1 MGVFDGA
8 KYQTAAN
15 RALQFIKDQLDINH
29 FDFSIHWGAEYSDWY
44 EGDVMWGSVTGFTG
58 GEGEVEPRYIST
70 SRFYGYDYTGQVS
83 GSWRNVGSPSNAGVN
98 VYVFRDVDYEVV
110 TCPLGSGGSWIAE
123 WEYKEVY
130 KVIDPETGE
139 ESEETVYYTLPVEV
153 REGVKEFR
161 LGYGLSSHWELI
173 SSTEDMKAYRKV
185 YSLSREETP
194 ENGGYAYGY
203 LTDYSVRVFAYA
215 DTEYMLEDCKIWNC
229 GEGGYIWFTN
239 HVTQGHKIAK
249 VIHPIPGGYEV
260 IGLAGAVANIES
272 GRLPAS
278 FFIPEDDPQY
288 DKDGTRAQRV
298 YGYCLNSRTWA
309 YDVGLALLVFTTS
322 GDYEICKEMLDRMAF
337 EQNYDG
343 SFNFSYDIYIGQLF
357 EDYVR
362 TGAMGW
368 LLWGACYYALTTG
381 DTAYNEMIK
390 KAGDFLI
397 SRQITDTKDPRYG
410 LLKGGY
416 GTYDF
421 DDYSY
426 IEGEIEW
433 CSTEHQCS
441 ALQGL
446 EGCSLVLNVKK
457 YKEAAEL
464 IRDQLYFKLYDKEH
478 GRFFQ
483 GISAAPDNAWAL
495 DCTTWAGM
503 TAFSILNKECSFACE
518 DAAKDEFLTS
528 GRYIVR
534 SSAQD
539 YYNQRYSSS
548 HAFSGFKPYSDRDGG
563 YTGSPDIVWTE
574 GTLGYAA
581 LALLLGHGE
590 EAKTYV
596 DECIALQEIENGTGG
611 VLYVTATH
619 AQLPWEFHVWESV
632 VSSAW
637 LYLLI
642 KNPDV
647 LFPKTLRQVYY
658 MARITNIQKDGGE
671 ENDE

>member
-1 MGVFDGA
+1 MRAFDGE
-8 KYQTAAN
+8 KYQAAAE
-15 RALQFIKDQLDINH
+15 RALQFIKNQLDVNH
-29 FDFSIHWGAEYSDWY
+29 FSHTVRFAEEYSDFY
-44 EGDVMWGSVTGFTG
+44 EGDVIHGTVTGFSG
-58 GEGEVEPRYIST
+58 SESVISAPYISC
-70 SRFYGYDYTGQVS
+70 SQYYDYSYQGGVS
-83 GSWRNVGSPSNAGVN
+83 GSWQGLSDYGNYAVN
-98 VYVFRDVDYEVV
+98 VHVLRDADYKVI
-110 TCPLGSGGSWIAE
+110 TCPLKSDGSWNSVMQYREIYA
-123 WEYKEVY
+123 
-130 KVIDPETGE
+130 
-139 ESEETVYYTLPVEV
+139 EETVYYTLTIPVN
-153 REGVKEFR
+153 EGIKEMR
-161 LGYGLSSHWELI
+161 LATGVSSHWETI
-173 SSTEDMKAYRKV
+173 AETEEYTAQRLVYEASNELRPEDGGRAYPYLSDYHVRL
-185 YSLSREETP
+185 YSF
-194 ENGGYAYGY
+194 G
-203 LTDYSVRVFAYA
+203 
-215 DTEYMLEDCKIWNC
+215 DTEYLNDECKVWKV
-229 GEGGYIWFTN
+229 GGTYVWYTN
-239 HVTQGHKIAK
+239 QVATGYKIAK
-249 VIHPIPGGYEV
+249 LMHPIPGGFEV
-260 IGLAGAVANIES
+260 IGIAGARGNLES

-288 DKDGTRAQRV
+288 DKDGSKAHHV

-322 GDYEICKEMLDRMAF
+322 GDYDICKEMLDRMKY
-337 EQNYDG
+337 EQHYDG

-368 LLWGACYYALTTG
+368 LLWGACYYALVTG
-381 DTAYNEMIK
+381 DTTYNEMIK

-416 GTYDF
+416 GTYNF

-464 IRDQLYFKLYDKEH
+464 IRDQLYFKLYDREH
-478 GRFFQ
+478 GRFYQ
-483 GISAAPDNAWAL
+483 GISAEPDKGWAL
-495 DCTTWAGM
+495 DCTTWAGL

-518 DAAKDEFLTS
+518 EAAKDEYLTT
-528 GRYIVR
+528 GKFIVQ
-534 SSAQD
+534 SDAQD
-539 YYNQRYSSS
+539 YYNRRYSSGYS
-548 HAFSGFKPYSDRDGG
+548 FSGFKPYSDRDGG
-563 YTGSPDIVWTE
+563 YSGSPDIVWTE

-596 DECIALQEIENGTGG
+596 DECIKLQEIQNGTGG

-647 LFPKTLRQVYY
+647 LFPKILRQVYY
-658 MARITNIQKDGGE
+658 MARITNIKREGGQS
-671 ENDE
+671 